1 MRTRAQNHTREYFE
15 MVVRS
20 GGVEGKFV
28 QDVYPY
34 LYLVRDTGLAAAAGA
49 DGDPDGEG
57 AGGGLIEA
65 APGER
70 TVARTLRALGGIDAA
85 SATRLYAQWSVWWDT
100 ARPVL
105 VEKTPENLL
114 MGPFL
119 QAAFGAPRT
128 SFVFVMRHPLVW
140 ALAIEKWIQP
150 EFGALRVAEERVA
163 FWFECME
170 RMASRI
176 HELRDAVL
184 LQLETASVS
193 EEVQR
198 AVARRVLCRPAAARA
213 VPMPPDV
220 GRTTAILSTSLA
232 YATCWLAGAGY
243 STSLRRCSARRAFRE
258 PAFALHPELLAGEN
272 RERLRQLA
280 ARRELQA
287 NQFGYTFAPFER
299 LASLPTGKLQRTR
312 IASGAAD
319 ATAAQLGVL
328 TDRTLVRAALRDALV
343 VPPPTTAGGASPA
356 AAAAAAG
363 ATHVILVYHK
373 LLAHADAEK
382 PTGMDIRMGQVV
394 DSLLAL
400 GVTVHFLCHTEI
412 PPTQLSPFGAGVAV
426 YGGTL
431 QEQYSQAIAAAPIKV
446 AFVFFTTLTMKVY
459 RTYVEG
465 GAWSDEPHDPLP
477 EEKVVGWLRRA
488 GGGGPC
494 VVAVADD
501 IHHLRVVEVMGRYD
515 HAASVA
521 ASHWVRR
528 RELAFHASVDSV
540 ITVSLE
546 DAATLRGALLD
557 AHSMHR
563 ANSEACG
570 RCACTFEW
578 VPFIHKITDASAV
591 EPFAHRYNGMLYVG
605 GMHGLAVIAVEWL
618 VERVQPLLGA
628 SELTP
633 GGVGHLYL
641 AGPGWLQHMA
651 ESPTLNA
658 SVAAGRVTLL
668 GTLSDLQLE
677 RRLQLHKAFVAP
689 VFNGTGIAT
698 KNVMAMAQGIP
709 LVTTTVG
716 LHGLGLPTAQQAVLI
731 ADEPDAFASAVLRIH
746 GSQELFASLWRAALA
761 HTQAHLSAAHQQQ
774 VLCSLV
780 RCPGGA
786 AAVAAAAATGD
797 AAGPPLCDGTPVG
810 GGVPDDTTSPTTVA
824 TDPAAA
830 ERARLT
836 AGTPLAILGL
846 GGTGAGAV
854 AEALRAP
861 SGALC
866 VVSAPLRG
874 LEHASAAAQADHLR
888 SILLEPAYCATL
900 LAARRRDGYRRRRLA
915 DTAAAI
921 RVQGFALELAPAG
934 SRPRL
939 LSTAD
944 GVAALAHLLTVAKA
958 RLLVVRRCDV
968 EAWAALRLMRPGAPP
983 PGAGWA
989 NGSLASSR
997 ALQAEVPRC
1006 RERDAALVTYVSLIG
1021 RPSVRV
1027 YAEALAAEPARKRL
1041 GASLRDLL
1049 GIEKGVK
1056 GLLWFSEKALSLGA
1070 EPLRGGCAAGAA
1082 VESQAEGSDYEKCV
1096 SAGSCRQSE
1105 AVRRLAQLPKAR
1117 PPILILAAHGVEGG
1131 AQLLHRVV
1139 VEACRLLL
1147 TPRRGAACAFVEG
1160 FDGCDAESSDV
1171 CMLNDGRFSAAR
1183 YVERGYRLVHLR
1195 RDPADVLARSYQL
1208 HEPNAT
1214 HAKNLTLLQEGLE
1227 DEWRSLLA
1235 GTVYSM
1241 QAMADAHRADPRA
1254 LLLRF
1259 EDLAAADTANATLD
1273 RLLGFALAPWGA
1285 GAAEQAARLR
1295 AAMAKPFG
1303 AALKA
1308 EENGWRVRK
1317 HLLGVVQR
1325 KPAKC
1330 HHVSKLQ
1337 RTLGYPPVE
1346 CAEKVGAVGIQN
1358 AKPRRKKGGPRQGL
1372 VRRRRRNR

>member
-1 MRTRAQNHTREYFE
+1 M
-15 MVVRS
+15 
-20 GGVEGKFV
+20 
-28 QDVYPY
+28 
-34 LYLVRDTGLAAAAGA
+34 
-49 DGDPDGEG
+49 
-57 AGGGLIEA
+57 
-65 APGER
+65 
-70 TVARTLRALGGIDAA
+70 
-85 SATRLYAQWSVWWDT
+85 
-100 ARPVL
+100 
-105 VEKTPENLL
+105 
-114 MGPFL
+114 
-119 QAAFGAPRT
+119 
-128 SFVFVMRHPLVW
+128 
-140 ALAIEKWIQP
+140 
-150 EFGALRVAEERVA
+150 
-163 FWFECME
+163 
-170 RMASRI
+170 
-176 HELRDAVL
+176 
-184 LQLETASVS
+184 
-193 EEVQR
+193 
-198 AVARRVLCRPAAARA
+198 
-213 VPMPPDV
+213 
-220 GRTTAILSTSLA
+220 
-232 YATCWLAGAGY
+232 
-243 STSLRRCSARRAFRE
+243 
-258 PAFALHPELLAGEN
+258 
-272 RERLRQLA
+272 
-280 ARRELQA
+280 
-287 NQFGYTFAPFER
+287 
-299 LASLPTGKLQRTR
+299 
-312 IASGAAD
+312 
-319 ATAAQLGVL
+319 
-328 TDRTLVRAALRDALV
+328 
-343 VPPPTTAGGASPA
+343 
-356 AAAAAAG
+356 
-363 ATHVILVYHK
+363 
-373 LLAHADAEK
+373 
-382 PTGMDIRMGQVV
+382 
-394 DSLLAL
+394 
-400 GVTVHFLCHTEI
+400 
-412 PPTQLSPFGAGVAV
+412 
-426 YGGTL
+426 
-431 QEQYSQAIAAAPIKV
+431 
-446 AFVFFTTLTMKVY
+446 
-459 RTYVEG
+459 
-465 GAWSDEPHDPLP
+465 
-477 EEKVVGWLRRA
+477 
-488 GGGGPC
+488 
-494 VVAVADD
+494 
-501 IHHLRVVEVMGRYD
+501 
-515 HAASVA
+515 
-521 ASHWVRR
+521 
-528 RELAFHASVDSV
+528 
-540 ITVSLE
+540 
-546 DAATLRGALLD
+546 
-557 AHSMHR
+557 
-563 ANSEACG
+563 
-570 RCACTFEW
+570 
-578 VPFIHKITDASAV
+578 
-591 EPFAHRYNGMLYVG
+591 
-605 GMHGLAVIAVEWL
+605 
-618 VERVQPLLGA
+618 
-628 SELTP
+628 
-633 GGVGHLYL
+633 
-641 AGPGWLQHMA
+641 
-651 ESPTLNA
+651 
-658 SVAAGRVTLL
+658 
-668 GTLSDLQLE
+668 
-677 RRLQLHKAFVAP
+677 
-689 VFNGTGIAT
+689 
-698 KNVMAMAQGIP
+698 
-709 LVTTTVG
+709 
-716 LHGLGLPTAQQAVLI
+716 
-731 ADEPDAFASAVLRIH
+731 
-746 GSQELFASLWRAALA
+746 
-761 HTQAHLSAAHQQQ
+761 
-774 VLCSLV
+774 
-780 RCPGGA
+780 
-786 AAVAAAAATGD
+786 
-797 AAGPPLCDGTPVG
+797 
-810 GGVPDDTTSPTTVA
+810 
-824 TDPAAA
+824 
-830 ERARLT
+830 
-836 AGTPLAILGL
+836 
-846 GGTGAGAV
+846 

-900 LAARRRDGYRRRRLA
+900 LAARRRDGYRRRLA
-915 DTAAAI
+915 DAAAAI
-921 RVQGFALELAPAG
+921 RVQGFALELAPAA

-1160 FDGCDAESSDV
+1160 FDGCDADASDV

-1372 VRRRRRNR
+1372 VRRRRNR